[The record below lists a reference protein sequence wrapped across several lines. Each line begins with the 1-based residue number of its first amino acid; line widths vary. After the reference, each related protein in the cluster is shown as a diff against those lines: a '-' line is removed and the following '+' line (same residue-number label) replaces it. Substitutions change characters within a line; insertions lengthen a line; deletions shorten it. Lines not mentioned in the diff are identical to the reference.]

1 MAVYDDLDVKRIFTV
16 GVFSIAVTVVTALAV
31 QVLYYSLA
39 QWQESETR
47 AASDYRRQN
56 RILQE
61 QTEQIS
67 TYGVDPQSGNIII
80 PIEKAMELYVAEQGG
95 NPANS
100 VSQKSSPELKSG
112 SDET

>member
-16 GVFSIAVTVVTALAV
+16 GIFSIAVTAVTALAV
-31 QVLYYSLA
+31 QVIYYSLVE
-39 QWQESETR
+39 WQQAETR

-56 RILQE
+56 RILSE

-67 TYGVDPQSGNIII
+67 TYGVDPDSGNIII
-80 PIEKAMELYVAEQGG
+80 PIEKAMELYVGEQAGDATSAS
-95 NPANS
+95 N
-100 VSQKSSPELKSG
+100 QTESG